1 MAGCVGKVGSNGS
14 GFPGVWEYRGPMTDP
29 PDDRRAMSSSRTI
42 QPRKVSLFS
51 NNSFPMWK
59 YCDPCPENMNTVS
72 DAGTKDPFLRY
83 SNPLARACSSCREAP
98 LSWLIPKVRRGMPR
112 ERLQPFEGCHHVGPG
127 RTPSASH
134 RATTT
139 TPNL

>member
-72 DAGTKDPFLRY
+72 DAGTKDPFLTVFKSTGAGVLILPRRTAE
-83 SNPLARACSSCREAP
+83 LANSKSPARD
-98 LSWLIPKVRRGMPR
+98 
-112 ERLQPFEGCHHVGPG
+112 
-127 RTPSASH
+127 AS
-134 RATTT
+134 
-139 TPNL
+139 